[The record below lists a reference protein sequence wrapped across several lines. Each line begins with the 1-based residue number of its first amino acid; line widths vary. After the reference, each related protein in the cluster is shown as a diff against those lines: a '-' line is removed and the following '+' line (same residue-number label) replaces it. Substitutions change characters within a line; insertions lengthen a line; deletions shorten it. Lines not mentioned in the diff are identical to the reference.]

1 MSGKKSDLP
10 KISKSRITLHSGGNT
25 SDLNLSEEELKAYNA
40 RMGSV
45 SAINQETAKE
55 QTVSKVKYDEDVKN
69 LNEKI
74 EKKDE
79 KIKELGKDKKN
90 LIGERDSYKK
100 QIDKIKPELE
110 SEKNKVQSLNTENR
124 NLKDELAKYK
134 KSSADSADAESKTVK
149 ELKEKIKGLESERN
163 GLKTDVDSLKNSL
176 GEKDGEIQRLRSDYG
191 NKISEL
197 ESELKKLTEENESL
211 RQHPAATAEEV
222 LFQDSKTM
230 KRISGTE
237 LYSDMFEDGKY
248 DVKIARSGSHILFV
262 PNIEGSA
269 ECVNNTIKLPRL
281 PELLPFKT
289 ACEYKIESAGN
300 NVLKAELR

>member
-10 KISKSRITLHSGGNT
+10 KFSKSRITLHSGVNA

-40 RMGSV
+40 RMGPV

-100 QIDKIKPELE
+100 QLDKIKPELE

-176 GEKDGEIQRLRSDYG
+176 GEKDGEITELRS
-191 NKISEL
+191 K
-197 ESELKKLTEENESL
+197 LKDLTVENESL
-211 RQHPAATAEEV
+211 RQHPAAAAEEIPS
-222 LFQDSKTM
+222 QDSRIM

-281 PELLPFKT
+281 PELLPFKN
-289 ACEYKIESAGN
+289 ACEYKIEAAGN
-300 NVLKAELR
+300 NVLKAELKH